1 MIMAWVLNF
10 LINNKMKKICY
21 FILMFTSISFAQFK
35 LGDAK
40 GLFMSFGVG
49 PRFPITDMSE
59 NSNIGVGANIN
70 FSYTDNGL
78 LPVFFYTSIGY
89 AHYPGRQDLYKRTD
103 YSSFSSNVLIIA
115 PGVRYYF
122 RPVFEQVVLLMPVL
136 DIGAEYALFE
146 NWNQFKSGSGKS
158 NFVEEQNKFG
168 FHAGVGFSMFVLDFM
183 TYYNYLPYAHYI
195 SVDLR
200 VNLPIFIKI

>member
-1 MIMAWVLNF
+1 
-10 LINNKMKKICY
+10 MKKICY
-21 FILMFTSISFAQFK
+21 LILLFTSVTFAQFK

-40 GLFMSFGVG
+40 GLFMSIGVG
-49 PRFPITDMSE
+49 PRFPITDMSD

-70 FSYTDNGL
+70 FSYTDNGF

-103 YSSFSSNVLIIA
+103 YNSFSSNVLVIA

-122 RPVFEQVVLLMPVL
+122 RPILEQVVLLMPVI

-146 NWNQFKSGSGKS
+146 NWNQFKTGSGKS
-158 NFVEEQNKFG
+158 NYVEELNKFG
-168 FHAGVGFSMFVLDFM
+168 FHVGVGFSMFLLDFM

>member
-1 MIMAWVLNF
+1 
-10 LINNKMKKICY
+10 MKKVLY
-21 FILMFTSISFAQFK
+21 LLLFFTTVSFAQFK

-40 GLFMSFGVG
+40 GLFMSLGVG
-49 PRFPITDMSE
+49 PRFPITDMSN
-59 NSNIGVGANIN
+59 NSNIGVGANVN

-103 YSSFSSNVLIIA
+103 YSSFSSNVFIVA
-115 PGVRYYF
+115 PGIRYYF
-122 RPVFEQVVLLMPVL
+122 RPIFEQVVLLMPVV

-146 NWNQFKSGSGKS
+146 NWNQFKSGSGK
-158 NFVEEQNKFG
+158 NNYVEELNKFG
-168 FHAGVGFSMFVLDFM
+168 FHVGIGVSMFILDFM
-183 TYYNYLPYAHYI
+183 TYYNYLPFAHYI

-200 VNLPIFIKI
+200 VNIPIFIKI

>member
-1 MIMAWVLNF
+1 
-10 LINNKMKKICY
+10 MKKIY
-21 FILMFTSISFAQFK
+21 ILFLLLTSVSLAQFK

-40 GLFMSFGVG
+40 GLFMSLGVG
-49 PRFPITDMSE
+49 PRFPITDMSDD
-59 NSNIGVGANIN
+59 SNIGVGANIN

-122 RPVFEQVVLLMPVL
+122 RPIFEQVVLLMPVV

-158 NFVEEQNKFG
+158 NYVEELNKFG
-168 FHAGVGFSMFVLDFM
+168 FHAGVGVSMFLLDFM
-183 TYYNYLPYAHYI
+183 AYYNYLPYAHFI